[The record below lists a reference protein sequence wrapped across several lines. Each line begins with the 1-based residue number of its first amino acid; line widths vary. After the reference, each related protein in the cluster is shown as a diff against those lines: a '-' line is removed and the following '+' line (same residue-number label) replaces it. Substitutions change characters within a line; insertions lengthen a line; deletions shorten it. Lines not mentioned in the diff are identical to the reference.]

1 MEKRGPSPRYTFR
14 CEVDVYQNGST
25 APLHGVMSDIS
36 LTGCYIETITPEPA
50 GTRLDVAFS
59 ARGKQY
65 RVAGIVRVVHP
76 TMGMG
81 IQFAEVTP
89 AVQQQL
95 ELLINAQVGS

>member
-36 LTGCYIETITPEPA
+36 LSGCYIETITPEPT
-50 GTRLDVAFS
+50 GTHLHVAFS
-59 ARGKQY
+59 AQGKQY
-65 RVAGIVRVVHP
+65 RVSGIVRVVHP

-81 IQFAEVTP
+81 IQFAEVP
-89 AVQQQL
+89 PGVQQQL
-95 ELLINAQVGS
+95 EFLINAQAGS